1 MKEFL
6 CAAFGAIGA
15 GIASAFGGWSAALTT
30 LVIFMAI
37 DYISGLILAG
47 VFHRSS
53 KSESGALESKA
64 GWKGLCRK
72 GLTLLIVVVA
82 SRLDIM
88 LGVSFVKDAVCIAY
102 ICNEAISILENAGL
116 MGVPI
121 PKAIK
126 NGIEILKK
134 RGEK

>member
-1 MKEFL
+1 MKSYL
-6 CAAFGAIGA
+6 CTALGAIGA
-15 GIASAFGGWSAALTT
+15 GIAAAFGGWSAALTT
-30 LVIFMAI
+30 LIIFMAI
-37 DYISGLILAG
+37 DYLSGLILAG

-53 KSESGALESKA
+53 KTESGALESKA

-82 SRLDIM
+82 SRLDVM
-88 LGVSFVKDAVCIAY
+88 LGTTFVKDAVCIAY
-102 ICNEAISILENAGL
+102 ICNEALSILENAGL

-126 NGIEILKK
+126 NAIEILKK
-134 RGEK
+134 KGE

>member
-1 MKEFL
+1 MKSFICTAL
-6 CAAFGAIGA
+6 GAIGA
-15 GIASAFGGWSAALTT
+15 GIAAAFGGWSAALTT
-30 LVIFMAI
+30 LIIFMAI
-37 DYISGLILAG
+37 DYISGLVLAG

-82 SRLDIM
+82 SRLDVM
-88 LGVSFVKDAVCIAY
+88 LGTTFVKDAVCIAY

-121 PKAIK
+121 PKAVK
-126 NGIEILKK
+126 NAIEILKK
-134 RGEK
+134 KGE

>member
-1 MKEFL
+1 MKSFICTAL
-6 CAAFGAIGA
+6 GAIGA
-15 GIASAFGGWSAALTT
+15 GIAAAFGGWSAALTT
-30 LVIFMAI
+30 LIIFMAI
-37 DYISGLILAG
+37 DYLSGLILAG

-53 KSESGALESKA
+53 KTESGALESKA

-82 SRLDIM
+82 SRLDVM
-88 LGVSFVKDAVCIAY
+88 LGTTFVKDAVCIAY

-126 NGIEILKK
+126 NAIEILKK
-134 RGEK
+134 KGE

>member
-1 MKEFL
+1 MKEFI

-37 DYISGLILAG
+37 DYVSGLVLAG

-121 PKAIK
+121 PKTIK

>member
-1 MKEFL
+1 MKSYI
-6 CAAFGAIGA
+6 CATLGVIFAR
-15 GIASAFGGWSAALTT
+15 IAAAFGGWSAALTT
-30 LVIFMAI
+30 LIIFMAI
-37 DYISGLILAG
+37 DYISGLVLAG

-82 SRLDIM
+82 SRLDVM
-88 LGVSFVKDAVCIAY
+88 LGTTFVKDAVCIAY
-102 ICNEAISILENAGL
+102 ICNEALSILENAGL

-126 NGIEILKK
+126 NAIEILKK
-134 RGEK
+134 KGE

>member
-1 MKEFL
+1 MKSFICTAL
-6 CAAFGAIGA
+6 GAIGA
-15 GIASAFGGWSAALTT
+15 GIAAAFGGWSAALTT

-37 DYISGLILAG
+37 DYVSGLILAG

-53 KSESGALESKA
+53 KTESGALESKA

-82 SRLDIM
+82 SRLDVM
-88 LGVSFVKDAVCIAY
+88 LGTTFVKDAVCIAY
-102 ICNEAISILENAGL
+102 ICNEALSILENAGL

-121 PKAIK
+121 PKAVK
-126 NGIEILKK
+126 NAIEILKK
-134 RGEK
+134 KGE

>member
-1 MKEFL
+1 MKSFICTAL
-6 CAAFGAIGA
+6 GAIGA
-15 GIASAFGGWSAALTT
+15 GIAAAFGGWSAALTT
-30 LVIFMAI
+30 LIIFMAI

-53 KSESGALESKA
+53 KTESGALESKA

-82 SRLDIM
+82 SRLDVM
-88 LGVSFVKDAVCIAY
+88 LGTTFVKDAVCIAY

-121 PKAIK
+121 PKAVK
-126 NGIEILKK
+126 NAIEILKK
-134 RGEK
+134 KGE

>member
-1 MKEFL
+1 MKSFICTAL
-6 CAAFGAIGA
+6 GAIGA
-15 GIASAFGGWSAALTT
+15 GIAAAFGGWSAALTT
-30 LVIFMAI
+30 LIIFMAI
-37 DYISGLILAG
+37 DYLSGLILAG

-53 KSESGALESKA
+53 KTESGALESKA

-82 SRLDIM
+82 SRLDVM
-88 LGVSFVKDAVCIAY
+88 LGTTFVKDAVCIAY

-121 PKAIK
+121 PKAVK
-126 NGIEILKK
+126 NAIEILKK
-134 RGEK
+134 KGE

>member
-1 MKEFL
+1 MKEFI

-37 DYISGLILAG
+37 DYVSGLVLAG

>member
-1 MKEFL
+1 MKSL
-6 CAAFGAIGA
+6 ICTALGAIGA
-15 GIASAFGGWSAALTT
+15 GIAAAFGGWSAALTT
-30 LVIFMAI
+30 LIIFMAI

-53 KSESGALESKA
+53 KTESGALESKA

-82 SRLDIM
+82 SRLDVM
-88 LGVSFVKDAVCIAY
+88 LGTTFVKDAVCIAY

-116 MGVPI
+116 MGVPV

-126 NGIEILKK
+126 NAIEILKK
-134 RGEK
+134 KGE

>member
-1 MKEFL
+1 MKEFI
-6 CAAFGAIGA
+6 CAVFGAVGA

-37 DYISGLILAG
+37 DYVSGLVLAG

>member
-1 MKEFL
+1 MKSFICTAL
-6 CAAFGAIGA
+6 GAIGA
-15 GIASAFGGWSAALTT
+15 GIAAAFGGWSAALTT
-30 LVIFMAI
+30 LIIFMAI

-82 SRLDIM
+82 SRLDVM
-88 LGVSFVKDAVCIAY
+88 LGTTFVKDAVCIAY

-121 PKAIK
+121 PKAVK
-126 NGIEILKK
+126 NAIEILKK
-134 RGEK
+134 KGE

>member
-1 MKEFL
+1 MKSFICTAL
-6 CAAFGAIGA
+6 GAIGA
-15 GIASAFGGWSAALTT
+15 GIAAAFGGWSAALTT
-30 LVIFMAI
+30 LIIFMAI

-53 KSESGALESKA
+53 KTESGALESKA

-82 SRLDIM
+82 SRLDVM
-88 LGVSFVKDAVCIAY
+88 LGTTFVKDAVCIAY
-102 ICNEAISILENAGL
+102 ICNEALSILENAGL

-126 NGIEILKK
+126 NAIEILKK
-134 RGEK
+134 KGE